1 MVIGRVNG
9 VLNDTVLLKLV
20 VYFLGFALFIDDFFF
35 FEYPLQKEGSLPK
48 EIKIK
53 MHLKPI
59 KGNAY

>member
-35 FEYPLQKEGSLPK
+35 FFNTLCKRKARYRRK
-48 EIKIK
+48 
-53 MHLKPI
+53 LKSKCI
-59 KGNAY
+59 

>member
-35 FEYPLQKEGSLPK
+35 LNTLCKRKAHYRRK
-48 EIKIK
+48 
-53 MHLKPI
+53 LKSKCI
-59 KGNAY
+59 

>member
-35 FEYPLQKEGSLPK
+35 FLIPSAKGRLVTEG
-48 EIKIK
+48 
-53 MHLKPI
+53 
-59 KGNAY
+59 N